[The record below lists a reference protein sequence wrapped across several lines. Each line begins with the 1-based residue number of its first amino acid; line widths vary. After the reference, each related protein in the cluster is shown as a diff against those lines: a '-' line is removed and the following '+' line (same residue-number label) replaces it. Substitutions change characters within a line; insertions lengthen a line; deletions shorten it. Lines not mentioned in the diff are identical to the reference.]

1 MAIEISKILLIS
13 FILILV
19 AFLFDLIGFAT
30 PNYITV
36 DATVIKVNAHAG
48 LWKICTTTL
57 GVKSCADI
65 SGTVEDKDWFR
76 ACRVMSIFGLISLL
90 AAAVLTGLKL
100 FLLREMKPVFF
111 AAIGTTFAAAFFILV
126 ANSLYAAN
134 RDDVSV
140 PGFTPNYGFSY
151 GLTLTAMCIAVVAG
165 IIMIV
170 DLFMGT
176 SLSKVQSN

>member
-1 MAIEISKILLIS
+1 MAVELSKILLIS
-13 FILILV
+13 FILILI
-19 AFLFDLIGFAT
+19 AFFFDLIGFAT
-30 PNYITV
+30 PNYVTI
-36 DATVIKVNAHAG
+36 DATVVEVNGG
-48 LWKICTTTL
+48 LWKICTTTQ
-57 GVKSCADI
+57 GVKVCADI
-65 SGTVEDKDWFR
+65 SGTVVDEDWFR
-76 ACRVMSIFGLISLL
+76 ACRVMSVFGFISLL

-134 RDDVSV
+134 RDDVSIT
-140 PGFTPNYGFSY
+140 GFTTNYGFSY
-151 GLTLTAMCIAVVAG
+151 GLTLTAMCFAVVAG

-176 SLSKVQSN
+176 KLPKVQSN

>member
-1 MAIEISKILLIS
+1 MMLEIAAILGFIEPTLIRYRNITIDNNLLFRIKMAIEISKILLIS

-36 DATVIKVNAHAG
+36 DATVIKVSAHAG

-65 SGTVEDKDWFR
+65 SGTVEDK
-76 ACRVMSIFGLISLL
+76 
-90 AAAVLTGLKL
+90 
-100 FLLREMKPVFF
+100 
-111 AAIGTTFAAAFFILV
+111 AFFILV

-140 PGFTPNYGFSY
+140 PGYTPDYDFSY

-176 SLSKVQSN
+176 SLPKVQSN

>member
-36 DATVIKVNAHAG
+36 DATVIEVRAG
-48 LWKICTTTL
+48 LWKVCTTTL
-57 GVKSCADI
+57 GVESCPDI
-65 SGTVEDKDWFR
+65 SGTVEDKGIIGLR

-140 PGFTPNYGFSY
+140 PGVTPNYGFSY

-176 SLSKVQSN
+176 SLPKVQSN